1 MNASVGMGG
10 NSVAIENE
18 HNGNPFPHQG
28 DENEM
33 RSRKWEKARI
43 LLVDDDGPIRSSLRM
58 FFEAEGC
65 EFLGVESAEKA
76 LKEIGS
82 KPYDVIIADYRL
94 PGMDGLEF
102 LRTIQE
108 SHPQTKKIF
117 TTAYAGR
124 ELFSE
129 ARQMGANGCIEKPLT
144 AEKIE
149 QLLSLWSGKDYVCDW
164 GQT

>member
-1 MNASVGMGG
+1 M
-10 NSVAIENE
+10 AIESE

-33 RSRKWEKARI
+33 RSGKWEKARI
-43 LLVDDDGPIRSSLRM
+43 LLVDDDEPIRHSM
-58 FFEAEGC
+58 GVFFEAEGC
-65 EFLGVESAEKA
+65 EFLGVESAENA
-76 LKEIGS
+76 LEQIGRQH
-82 KPYDVIIADYRL
+82 YDVIIADYRL

-102 LRTIQE
+102 LRTIRE

-117 TTAYAGR
+117 TTAHARR

-144 AEKIE
+144 VEKIE
-149 QLLSLWSGKDYVCDW
+149 QLLSQWSGKDYVCEW